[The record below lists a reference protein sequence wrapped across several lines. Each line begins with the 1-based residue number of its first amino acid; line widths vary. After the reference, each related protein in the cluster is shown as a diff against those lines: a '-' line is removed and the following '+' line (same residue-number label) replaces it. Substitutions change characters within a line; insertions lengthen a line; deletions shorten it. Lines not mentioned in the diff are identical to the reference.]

1 MTKTERTYIEKLIEQ
16 TNRHI
21 KAVYSGTLYDFM
33 SHDQREGYIQGVSYA
48 LEPFAALIDMEVI
61 GVDLNNMQ

>member
-1 MTKTERTYIEKLIEQ
+1 MTKAERAYLEQIIEG

-21 KAVYSGTLYDFM
+21 KEVYSGTLYGFL
-33 SHDQREGYIQGVSYA
+33 SHDQREGYIQGASSA
-48 LEPFAALIDMEVI
+48 LEPFAALIGMEVI